1 MSVREKEEK
10 ERKDREGKSA
20 TVNVQKNKGDCN
32 KKKRKRKE
40 SRLGKNHARTRQ
52 SATGSNTSYIYT
64 QSCIMDIITNSVC
77 TESMIYGGPTV
88 RVNSNKKT
96 V

>member
-1 MSVREKEEK
+1 MSVREKEENEREGK
-10 ERKDREGKSA
+10 SATVNVQKNKEENERKDREGKSA

-40 SRLGKNHARTRQ
+40 SRLGKRRARTRQ

-64 QSCIMDIITNSVC
+64 QSCIMDIISR
-77 TESMIYGGPTV
+77 IH
-88 RVNSNKKT
+88 
-96 V
+96 